1 MQHEIQHS
9 LITHLR
15 SKFAGVTVVWVYDGV
30 TLPAVKPF
38 ITVEQM
44 QNNNA
49 ILSKGRE
56 SIETVFRFQV
66 GLYVKSF
73 TEKARMQSEIA
84 NAINFERITLYQ
96 TSITPASAVGFFDAF
111 VTNVVAIPAEATEA
125 ETQKHKVFFD
135 VEISQVYGKTNTTI

>member
-15 SKFAGVTVVWVYDGV
+15 TTFAGVTVVWVYDGV

-56 SIETVFRFQV
+56 SIETIFRFQV
-66 GLYVKSF
+66 GLYAKDSTMKS
-73 TEKARMQSEIA
+73 RMQSQIS
-84 NAINFERITLYQ
+84 NAINFEKITLYQ
-96 TSITPASAVGFFDAF
+96 TSQSPAIAVGFFDAF
-111 VTNVVAIPAEATEA
+111 ASNGVPIPAEATDS
-125 ETQKHKVFFD
+125 ETQKHRVYFD
-135 VEISQVYGKTNTTI
+135 VEVTQVYGRNSTI

>member
-1 MQHEIQHS
+1 MQHEIHYS
-9 LITHLR
+9 LKRHLE
-15 SKFAGVTVVWVYDGV
+15 SKFAGVPVVWVYDGV

-56 SIETVFRFQV
+56 SIQTVFRFQV
-66 GLYVKSF
+66 GLYAKSS
-73 TEKARMQSEIA
+73 TEKARMQSELT

-96 TSITPASAVGFFDAF
+96 TSITPVSAVGFFDAF

-135 VEISQVYGKTNTTI
+135 VEVPFVYGRNTTI